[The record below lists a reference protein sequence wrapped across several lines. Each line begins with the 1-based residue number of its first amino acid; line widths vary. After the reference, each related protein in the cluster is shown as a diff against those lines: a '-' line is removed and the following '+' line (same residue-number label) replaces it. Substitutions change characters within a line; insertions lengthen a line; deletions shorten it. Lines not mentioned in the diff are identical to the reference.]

1 MPRDGR
7 HPHAEG
13 GLVGVFD
20 GIGDVELGAGGA
32 EASGILGCDVNRDRE
47 DRSGADE
54 LLGGKD
60 SGVFFFSCLVIW
72 RHKSVSYTLSYS
84 QIAGLNFS
92 WMSQMLWNVSSS
104 GKGDIGI

>member
-1 MPRDGR
+1 MPVRECVERGLRHANMTLDSHYDDLGRGGRGEMPRDGR

-47 DRSGADE
+47 DGSCADE

-60 SGVFFFSCLVIW
+60 SGWFL
-72 RHKSVSYTLSYS
+72 L
-84 QIAGLNFS
+84 
-92 WMSQMLWNVSSS
+92 
-104 GKGDIGI
+104 